1 MRWKSLEKHKD
12 IENEEKTIG
21 GLQLHD
27 MYIKVDLAYLIINLM
42 QGQLKGFLGL
52 WKVREKLENFGF

>member
-1 MRWKSLEKHKD
+1 MLWKSLEKHED

-27 MYIKVDLAYLIINLM
+27 MYIKVDLAYLIIHLM